1 MWFPPA
7 FACLGIVLWI
17 LRATDA
23 PLLMAFPVGYNVARL
38 HLNMRRPPASV
49 VSYGLRSERR
59 ICGILVAAPR
69 PRPPSSGSWRG
80 LREPYAPLFH
90 CRALRALPPA
100 AHILGWAPTRF
111 PLPSRLLF
119 AAAPIFRNR
128 SPPRVLRGTWRILR
142 HIPMWS

>member
-1 MWFPPA
+1 MRFPPA
-7 FACLGIVLWI
+7 FARLGVVLCLWI

-69 PRPPSSGSWRG
+69 PRPLPSGSWCG
-80 LREPYAPLFH
+80 LREPYAPLFR
-90 CRALRALPPA
+90 CRALCALPPA
-100 AHILGWAPTRF
+100 AHILGWAPALF

-119 AAAPIFRNR
+119 AAAPIFRGIDQMR
-128 SPPRVLRGTWRILR
+128 QYDTPEMR
-142 HIPMWS
+142 HT